1 MSESKAHLAQNPDEN
16 VEELSESIDMGG
28 RHPVGM
34 EAKFVFLVA
43 LTWSFYQVYIASP
56 LPYVTGILMIDDT
69 QDRAIHVAFCVF
81 LGFCT
86 YPMFKK
92 TSPRGYIP
100 WYDWVFAVVSAL
112 CCFYIIFFYEEISEG
127 AGGVRT
133 EMEVAVSV
141 VGVIC
146 VMEITRRALGIPLT
160 IVAGIFLAYMFLG
173 PHMPDIISHRGAS
186 LNRAVD
192 HMWLT
197 TEGVFGIAAGVSTK
211 VIFLFVLFGALLQRA
226 GSGNYLIQ
234 LSFALLGH
242 LRGGPAKASVVSS
255 GLTGLV
261 SGSTIANIVT
271 TGTFTIPLMKRIGF
285 PAHKAAAIETS
296 ASLNGQVMPPV
307 MGAAAFIM
315 TEFIGI
321 TYLDVIKHAF
331 LPAVIS
337 YIGLYFIVHAE
348 AEKAK
353 MMVIER
359 AVRSHW
365 ARRLLVFATCVL
377 TMIILSGLLYYAS
390 EFLKA
395 TVGDATIYVAGLFFL
410 AVFVGSIGISARY
423 PPLHMDDPNST
434 DIHLPETWPTFMAG
448 LYYILPI
455 VVLIW
460 CLIAERLSA
469 GMAVSWAITAQVFV
483 LVAQH
488 PLKALVS
495 GRGVD
500 VPKAVK
506 TGVVDFIQGMASGA
520 RNMVGVAIA
529 MASAGIIVGVVSLTG
544 LGIAMSAIIE
554 ILSGG
559 SFIIALLLTAVICV
573 MLGMGLPTTANYIVV
588 IAVMGP
594 VVVELAAQNGLIV
607 PLVAVHLFVFYFGL
621 LSGTTPPVAIDAFVG
636 AAVARADPLKTSLQ
650 AFYYSMRTA
659 ILPFIFIFN
668 SELLLIGIDSVWH
681 FVFTVV
687 VSVTAILV
695 FSASLQGWLF
705 CRSRLWES
713 ALLLIVSLTLLRP
726 GFWLDLAHPPFD
738 SVPPATLMDMVEAQ
752 PDDGSVRVRVRGEK
766 FGGNIGERI
775 AVFYLGKQG
784 EAGPARLEKAAG
796 ITVSFDDGK
805 AIIDNVNFGG
815 EAEKQGITFDWE
827 ILEVQVRAERYA
839 KEWFLLPAVLILA
852 LISILQIARRRRED
866 AAEVE
871 ATVLATRSE

>member
-1 MSESKAHLAQNPDEN
+1 MSELGTHLTSNLDEN
-16 VEELSESIDMGG
+16 IEELSESIDMGG
-28 RHPVGM
+28 RRPIGI
-34 EAKFVFLVA
+34 EAKFLFLAA
-43 LTWSFYQVYIASP
+43 LLWSFYQLYIASP
-56 LPYVTGILMIDDT
+56 LPYITGILMIDDT

-81 LGFCT
+81 LGFCA

-100 WYDWVFAVVSAL
+100 WYDWAFAIVSAL
-112 CCFYIIFFYEEISEG
+112 CCFYIIIFYEEISEG

-133 EMEVAVSV
+133 MMEVVVSV

-160 IVAGIFLAYMFLG
+160 IVSGIFLAYMFLG
-173 PHMPDIISHRGAS
+173 PYMPDIISHRGAS

-211 VIFLFVLFGALLQRA
+211 VIFLFVLFGALLQKA

-242 LRGGPAKASVVSS
+242 LRGGAAKASVVSS
-255 GLTGLV
+255 GLTGVV

-271 TGTFTIPLMKRIGF
+271 TGTFTIPLMKRTGF

-321 TYLDVIKHAF
+321 TYLDVIKHAL

-359 AVRSHW
+359 AVQSHW
-365 ARRLLVFATCVL
+365 ARRLFVFASCIL
-377 TMIILSGLLYYAS
+377 TVIILSGALYYAS

-395 TVGDATIYVAGLFFL
+395 TVGSATVYVACFVFV
-410 AVFVGSIGISARY
+410 AIFVGSAWIATRY
-423 PPLHMDDPNST
+423 PPLHMDDPNAK
-434 DIHLPETWPTFMAG
+434 DIHLPDTWPTFMAG

-460 CLIAERLSA
+460 CLIAERFSA
-469 GMAVSWAITAQVFV
+469 GTAVTWAILAQVFV

-488 PLKALVS
+488 PLRAFLS
-495 GRGVD
+495 GGCAG
-500 VPKAVK
+500 VPKAIK
-506 TGVVDFIQGMASGA
+506 TGLEDFIHGMASGA
-520 RNMVGVAIA
+520 RNMIGVAIA

-544 LGIAMSAIIE
+544 LGISMTAIIE

-559 SFIIALLLTAVICV
+559 SFIIALVMTAVICV
-573 MLGMGLPTTANYIVV
+573 ILGMGLPTTANYIVV

-650 AFYYSMRTA
+650 SFYYSLRTA

-668 SELLLIGIDSVWH
+668 SELLLIGIDSIWH
-681 FVFTVV
+681 LLFTVT

-705 CRSRLWES
+705 CRNRIWES

-726 GFWLDLAHPPFD
+726 GFWLDLVHPPFNAVAP
-738 SVPPATLMDMVEAQ
+738 STLMDMVEAQ
-752 PDDGSVRVRVRGEK
+752 PDDGSVRLRVRGEK
-766 FGGNIGERI
+766 FGGNIGERV
-775 AVFYLGKQG
+775 AVFYLGKKG
-784 EAGPARLEKAAG
+784 GMGSERLEKAAG
-796 ITVSFDDGK
+796 VTVSFDDGK
-805 AIIDNVNFGG
+805 AIIENVNFGS
-815 EAEKQGITFDWE
+815 EAEKQGINFDWE
-827 ILEVQVRAERYA
+827 ILEVQVRAERFA
-839 KEWFLLPAVLILA
+839 KEWFLMPAFLLLA
-852 LISILQIARRRRED
+852 LISVLQIGRKRRED
-866 AAEVE
+866 EAEVE
-871 ATVLATRSE
+871 ASVPASH

>member
-1 MSESKAHLAQNPDEN
+1 MPEAKTDLAKNTGES
-16 VEELSESIDMGG
+16 VEKLSESIDMGG
-28 RHPVGM
+28 RHPAGL
-34 EAKFVFLVA
+34 EAKFLFLA
-43 LTWSFYQVYIASP
+43 AFSWSLYQIYIASP

-69 QDRAIHVAFCVF
+69 QDRAIHVAFCLF
-81 LGFCT
+81 LGFCA
-86 YPMFKK
+86 YPMFNKS
-92 TSPRGYIP
+92 SPRGYVP
-100 WYDWVFAVVSAL
+100 WYDWAFAIVSSL
-112 CCFYIIFFYEEISEG
+112 CCFYIIIFYEEISDG
-127 AGGVRT
+127 AGGIRT
-133 EMEVAVSV
+133 MTEVAVSV
-141 VGVIC
+141 IGVLC
-146 VMEITRRALGIPLT
+146 VMEITRRALGVPLT
-160 IVAGIFLAYMFLG
+160 IVSSVFLAYMFLG
-173 PHMPDIISHRGAS
+173 PYMPEIISHRGAS

-255 GLTGLV
+255 GLTGVV

-285 PAHKAAAIETS
+285 PAHKAGAIETS
-296 ASLNGQVMPPV
+296 SSLNGQVMPPV

-321 TYLDVIKHAF
+321 TYFDVIKHAF

-359 AVRSHW
+359 AIRSHW
-365 ARRLLVFATCVL
+365 ARRLFVFVSCVL
-377 TMIILSGLLYYAS
+377 TAIILSGLLYFAS
-390 EFLKA
+390 EILKA
-395 TVGDATIYVAGLFFL
+395 TVGDATLYVAGIFFI
-410 AVFVGSIGISARY
+410 AVFVGSIWISTRY
-423 PPLHMDDPNST
+423 PALHMDDPNSKE
-434 DIHLPETWPTFMAG
+434 IHLPDTWPTFMAG
-448 LYYILPI
+448 LHFILPI
-455 VVLIW
+455 IVLIW
-460 CLIAERLSA
+460 CLIAERFSA
-469 GMAVSWAITAQVFV
+469 GLAVSWAITAQVFV

-488 PLKALVS
+488 PLKILLT
-495 GRGVD
+495 GRNAEMPNAIRAGLD
-500 VPKAVK
+500 
-506 TGVVDFIQGMASGA
+506 DLIQGMASGA

-544 LGIAMSAIIE
+544 LGISMTAIIE
-554 ILSGG
+554 ALSGG

-573 MLGMGLPTTANYIVV
+573 ILGMGLPTTANYIVV

-594 VVVELAAQNGLIV
+594 VVVELAAQNGLVV

-636 AAVARADPLKTSLQ
+636 AGVARADPLKTSLQ
-650 AFYYSMRTA
+650 SFYYSMRTA

-668 SELLLIGIDSVWH
+668 SELLLIGIDSIWH
-681 FVFTVV
+681 FLLTVT
-687 VSVTAILV
+687 VSVTAIVV

-705 CRSRLWES
+705 CRSRIWES
-713 ALLLIVSLTLLRP
+713 ALLLVISLTLLRP
-726 GFWLDLAHPPFD
+726 AFWLDLVQPPFD
-738 SVPPATLMDMVEAQ
+738 AVPPSTLMDIVETQ

-766 FGGNIGERI
+766 FGGSIGERV
-775 AVFYLGKQG
+775 AVFYLGKKG
-784 EAGPARLEKAAG
+784 EMGPERFEKASG
-796 ITVSFDDGK
+796 ITVAFDGGK
-805 AIIDNVNFGG
+805 AIIDNVNFGS

-827 ILEVQVRAERYA
+827 ILEVQVRTERMA
-839 KEWFLLPAVLILA
+839 KEWFLLPAVLVLA
-852 LISILQIARRRRED
+852 LLSVLQIVRKRKED
-866 AAEVE
+866 EAEAE
-871 ATVLATRSE
+871 TTVLAVE